1 MSFVFILYELSGSLE
16 FTLAGQVWHIEG
28 YLVWVALV
36 YSIVGT
42 GLTHLI
48 GKKLVGLNFVQQ
60 RYEAV
65 FVSV

>member
-1 MSFVFILYELSGSLE
+1 M
-16 FTLAGQVWHIEG
+16 WHIEG

-36 YSIVGT
+36 CSIVGT

-60 RYEAV
+60 RYSV
-65 FVSV
+65 FVCILCE